1 MRYTLSIIRERLAAK
16 GYDVRS
22 IIYTEPKNDDHHK
35 IADPDLS
42 GIIDHWFTKLRMSE
56 VPDDPERAALYISPA
71 GDLSVNLMH
80 GPFSFRVDGTG
91 YNKVCEEV
99 VEIFQALSEWESD
112 LNELALSSA
121 DYQAMIDRSDG
132 IFENPIFVCNWQGNV
147 HGFSTAYANEWIRST
162 WKSITHSRR
171 VPVSS
176 LTAIMDSDYRNYL
189 SQENRV
195 HILDFP
201 ELDYKSVFGLVHV
214 NSEIILQFQIIEYNR
229 KLTVAD
235 LELAQVFLD
244 SLRRSFR
251 ENDMAKHDSALD
263 VFRRLMNAD
272 DVTDDSIEWALDY
285 LGWNN
290 MADSYN
296 LLLFRQHNGDPC
308 DPKLFPQVERHIP
321 GARII
326 EHNNDMTMILP
337 SSVLEGSIRELNY
350 VLDKFRFFAG
360 VSLPFSDWRMLS
372 DSYSQAAAS
381 ESHCNPAVPICYGL
395 NYAWDFVLDAVG
407 SKLSEAGMLH
417 PAAAIL
423 AAYDRENDTD
433 YLRTLYTY
441 LACERSN
448 VDTAAALFIHRNTLK
463 YRLDKIFEMIDV
475 DLNNINTR
483 MHILVSLMISDK

>member
-1 MRYTLSIIRERLAAK
+1 MRYTLSIIRERLSAR

-22 IIYTEPKNDDHHK
+22 IIYTEPKNDKNAK
-35 IADPDLS
+35 ITGDDYS
-42 GIIDHWFTKLRMSE
+42 GKINHWFTKLRLSE
-56 VPDDPERAALYISPA
+56 APDDPEHDALYISQA
-71 GDLSVNLMH
+71 GDFSVNLRH
-80 GPFSFRVDGTG
+80 GPFSFQVDGST
-91 YNKVCEEV
+91 YNKVCEDII
-99 VEIFQALSEWESD
+99 EILQKLNEWESD

-132 IFENPIFVCNWQGNV
+132 IFENPIFICNWQGSV

-162 WKSITHSRR
+162 WQSITHSRR

-189 SQENRV
+189 SQENSV
-195 HILDFP
+195 HILDFS
-201 ELDYKSVFGLVHV
+201 EQGHRSVFGLVHV
-214 NSEIILQFQIIEYNR
+214 NSEIVLQFQIIEYNR
-229 KLTVAD
+229 KLTVVD

-263 VFRRLMNAD
+263 VFRRLMNGD
-272 DVTDDSIEWALDY
+272 DVADDSIEWALDY
-285 LGWNN
+285 LGWNS

-308 DPKLFPQVERHIP
+308 DPELFPQVERHIP

-326 EHNNDMTMILP
+326 EHNNDMTMVLP
-337 SSVLEGSIRELNY
+337 SPVLEGSVRELNY

-381 ESHCNPAVPICYGL
+381 ESHCTPAVPICYGL

-407 SKLSEAGMLH
+407 RKLSETGMLH

-423 AAYDRENDTD
+423 AVYDRENDTD

-448 VDTAAALFIHRNTLK
+448 VDTAATLFIHRNTLK
-463 YRLDKIFEMIDV
+463 YRLDKIAELIDA
-475 DLNNINTR
+475 DLNDINTR
-483 MHILVSLMISDK
+483 MHVLVSLMISLK